1 MGPQPYMVREKGKE
15 EVHSFPEPQI
25 HGDMILPI
33 FFSILF
39 FHIKK
44 KSNFENTLFTLKFYD
59 WCSSFWVWF
68 RVGLAARI
76 FWRAISWRGL
86 THL

>member
-44 KSNFENTLFTLKFYD
+44 KNPTL
-59 WCSSFWVWF
+59 
-68 RVGLAARI
+68 RI
-76 FWRAISWRGL
+76 L
-86 THL
+86 CLL